1 MKGKSL
7 PLQAVRTPPGGAV
20 ISSPLRHRFATVFR
34 ISNMEIFLYLIA
46 MVGGS
51 IQYDSE
57 WYLSLLTVCVGIA
70 LLVTYGLVRLRSS
83 FKNPK
88 N

>member
-1 MKGKSL
+1 
-7 PLQAVRTPPGGAV
+7 
-20 ISSPLRHRFATVFR
+20 
-34 ISNMEIFLYLIA
+34 MEIFLYLIA